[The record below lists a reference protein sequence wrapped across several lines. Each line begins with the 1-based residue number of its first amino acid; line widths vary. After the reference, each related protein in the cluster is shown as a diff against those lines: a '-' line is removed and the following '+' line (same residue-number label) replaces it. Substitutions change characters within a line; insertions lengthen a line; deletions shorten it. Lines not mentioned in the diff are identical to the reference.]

1 MRISEVEN
9 RLLEL
14 RNLAIHLVVLDLRT
28 VLFEVVDS
36 ALAVGGSDN
45 GLGIEAEVGGD
56 LAPCCL
62 DGRDGVGQRAV
73 LQEREDSTLECG

>member
-14 RNLAIHLVVLDLRT
+14 RNLAIHLVIFDLRT
-28 VLFEVVDS
+28 VLLEVIDGT
-36 ALAVGGSDN
+36 LAMSGSDN
-45 GLGIEAEVGGD
+45 GLGVEAEISGD

-62 DGRDGVGQRAV
+62 DGCDGVG
-73 LQEREDSTLECG
+73 